1 MSVAAPA
8 GPRDGVTAPA
18 TQAAPVESPIHGG
31 RQILVDHLHAALD
44 ALEADDH
51 PAWRANVDELIQWRT
66 QPLVQGLA
74 KLAGELQQALG
85 DGGGAAG
92 GGSLPEACARL
103 EHVVQVSEGA
113 SHHCLDLIQECGT
126 LLGTL
131 PDAAREEQ
139 AATVA
144 AIRSRLSEMTA
155 AQGYQDLTGQ
165 IIRRVVVL
173 VNAVHVGLGDYAM
186 ADARPLQLAGNGPS
200 AAGHGPAV
208 AGLDAAPTS
217 QDDANQLLSSLG
229 L

>member
-1 MSVAAPA
+1 MIAVAAPS
-8 GPRDGVTAPA
+8 
-18 TQAAPVESPIHGG
+18 APVGLRTLG
-31 RQILVDHLHAALD
+31 DRQAIVDRLHAALD

-51 PAWRANVDELIQWRT
+51 TAWRANVDELIQWRT

-74 KLAGELQQALG
+74 RLARELEHALG
-85 DGGGAAG
+85 DGGGTAG

-139 AATVA
+139 SATIA

-173 VNAVHVGLGDYAM
+173 VTAVHVGLGDYAI
-186 ADARPLQLAGNGPS
+186 DIPPLSLGNQGQ
-200 AAGHGPAV
+200 GPAV
-208 AGLDAAPTS
+208 AGLDPEPTS
-217 QDDANQLLSSLG
+217 QHDANQLLSSLG

>member
-1 MSVAAPA
+1 MSVAAP
-8 GPRDGVTAPA
+8 PA
-18 TQAAPVESPIHGG
+18 AAEPALVGD
-31 RQILVDHLHAALD
+31 RQTVVDRLHAALE

-51 PAWRANVDELIQWRT
+51 VAWRSNVDELIQWRT

-74 KLAGELQQALG
+74 KLARELEQALG
-85 DGGGAAG
+85 QGGGVTS

-113 SHHCLDLIQECGT
+113 SHHTLDLIQECGT

-131 PDAAREEQ
+131 PDAAAEEQ

-173 VNAVHVGLGDYAM
+173 VNAVHVGLGDYAV
-186 ADARPLQLAGNGPS
+186 ADDPPLTLGNQGQ
-200 AAGHGPAV
+200 GPAV

>member
-1 MSVAAPA
+1 MNAVAAVHS
-8 GPRDGVTAPA
+8 R
-18 TQAAPVESPIHGG
+18 QAV
-31 RQILVDHLHAALD
+31 VDTLHAALD

-51 PAWRANVDELIQWRT
+51 AAWRANVDELIQWRT

-74 KLAGELQQALG
+74 KLARELEQALG
-85 DGGGAAG
+85 DASGAAPS

-103 EHVVQVSEGA
+103 EHVVRVTEDA
-113 SHHCLDLIQECGT
+113 SHHTLDLIQECSV

-131 PDAAREEQ
+131 PDAAAEEQ

-144 AIRSRLSEMTA
+144 AIRGRLSEMTA

-165 IIRRVVVL
+165 IIRRVVEL
-173 VNAVHVGLGDYAM
+173 VRVVHVGLGDMVGDDANSTH
-186 ADARPLQLAGNGPS
+186 ARARPLQLSGH
-200 AAGHGPAV
+200 GHGPSL
-208 AGLDAAPTS
+208 AGIDPPAAT